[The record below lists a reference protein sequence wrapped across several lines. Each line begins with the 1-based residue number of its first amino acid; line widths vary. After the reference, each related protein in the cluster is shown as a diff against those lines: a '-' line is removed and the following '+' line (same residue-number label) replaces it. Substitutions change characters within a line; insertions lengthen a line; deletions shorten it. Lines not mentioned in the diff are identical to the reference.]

1 MANQEVL
8 AVDLGQS
15 GSRIKQG
22 ALVITSDRGKLVG
35 ESPLASLRAIFEST
49 QKLSADV
56 VSLSCTG
63 FNGVVTNPESFAAL
77 CAEYFGASKVA
88 VIDDGLAGYVGAL
101 NGRNGVVLSI
111 GGGVVAVGGN
121 NGKFAHRDGLGSTF
135 GDEGGGFW
143 LGKNAIT
150 KVLGIRQGRGDDQE
164 MLDYFADECAAFD
177 ALEVKNAAE
186 ASTLAI
192 RTAKKVLDAADAGV
206 STATAI
212 VDEGAFL
219 LAQTVI
225 ATWYGCGGTKAESP
239 EIVIQGGAARNATY
253 ATKIA
258 LEINAKLPNA
268 VIAQSGGDN
277 LDGATWI
284 ANNLRHDAPPLLLW
298 AGL

>member
-1 MANQEVL
+1 MLV
-8 AVDLGQS
+8 VDLGQS
-15 GSRIKQG
+15 GSRIRY
-22 ALVITSDRGKLVG
+22 LEETTHTMRGKLNG
-35 ESPLASLRAIFEST
+35 ISILDSFKAIFSELPLISVD
-49 QKLSADV
+49 QVA
-56 VSLSCTG
+56 LSCTG
-63 FNGVVTNPESFAAL
+63 FNGVVSEPEKYLKL
-77 CAEYFGASKVA
+77 CQEFFGAKIVA

-121 NGKFAHRDGLGSTF
+121 YGKFAHRDGLGSTF

-150 KVLGIRQGRGDDQE
+150 KVLGIRQGRGNDQE
-164 MLDYFADECAAFD
+164 MLDYFAAECAAFD

-192 RTAKKVLDAADAGV
+192 RTAKKVLEAADAGV

-225 ATWYGCGGTKAESP
+225 ATWYGCGGAKTDSP

-258 LEINAKLPNA
+258 LEINAKLPHA
-268 VIAQSGGDN
+268 VIVESAGDN

-284 ANNLRHDAPPLLLW
+284 AQNMRHDAPPLLLW

>member
-1 MANQEVL
+1 MANEEVL

-15 GSRIKQG
+15 GCRIKQG
-22 ALVITSDRGKLVG
+22 DLLITSDRGKLVG
-35 ESPLASLRAIFEST
+35 EAPLASFKAIFESIE
-49 QKLSADV
+49 KLTADV

-63 FNGVVTNPESFAAL
+63 FNGVVQNPQSFGQL
-77 CAEYFGASKVA
+77 CAQYFGATKVA
-88 VIDDGLAGYVGAL
+88 VIDDGFAGFVGAL

-111 GGGVVAVGGN
+111 GGGVVSVGGN
-121 NGKFAHRDGLGSTF
+121 EGKFAHRDGLGSTF

-143 LGKNAIT
+143 LGKLAIT
-150 KVLGIRQGRGDDQE
+150 KALGIRQGRGDDQE
-164 MLDYFADECAAFD
+164 MLDYFAAECAAFD
-177 ALEVKNAAE
+177 ALEVKNNAE
-186 ASTLAI
+186 AATLAI

-212 VDEGAFL
+212 VDEGAYL
-219 LAQTVI
+219 LAQTVV
-225 ATWYGCGGTKAESP
+225 ATWYGCGGTKADSP
-239 EIVIQGGAARNATY
+239 EIVIQGGPARNATY

-268 VIAQSGGDN
+268 VIVKSAGDN

-284 ANNLRHDAPPLLLW
+284 ANNLRQDAPPLLLW

>member
-1 MANQEVL
+1 MANEEVL

-15 GSRIKQG
+15 GCRIKQG
-22 ALVITSDRGKLVG
+22 DLLITSDRGKLVG
-35 ESPLASLRAIFEST
+35 EAPLASFKAIFESIE
-49 QKLSADV
+49 KLTADV

-63 FNGVVTNPESFAAL
+63 FNGVVQNPQSFGQL
-77 CAEYFGASKVA
+77 CAQYFGATKVA
-88 VIDDGLAGYVGAL
+88 VIDDGFAGFVGAL

-111 GGGVVAVGGN
+111 GGGVVSVGGN
-121 NGKFAHRDGLGSTF
+121 EEKFAHRDGLGSTF

-143 LGKNAIT
+143 LGKLAIT
-150 KVLGIRQGRGDDQE
+150 KALGIRQGRGDDQE
-164 MLDYFADECAAFD
+164 MLDYFAAECAAFD
-177 ALEVKNAAE
+177 ALEVKNNAE
-186 ASTLAI
+186 AATLAI

-212 VDEGAFL
+212 VDEGAYL
-219 LAQTVI
+219 LAQTVV
-225 ATWYGCGGTKAESP
+225 ATWYGCGGTKADSP
-239 EIVIQGGAARNATY
+239 EIVIQGGPARNATY

-268 VIAQSGGDN
+268 VIVKSAGDN

-284 ANNLRHDAPPLLLW
+284 ANNLRQDAPPLLLW